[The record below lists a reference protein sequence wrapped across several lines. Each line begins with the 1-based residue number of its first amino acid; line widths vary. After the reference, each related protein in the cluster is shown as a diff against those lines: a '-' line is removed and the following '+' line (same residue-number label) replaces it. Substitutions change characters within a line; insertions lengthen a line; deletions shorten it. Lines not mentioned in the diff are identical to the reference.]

1 MKGRLFLVC
10 FGSFV
15 HNYLLCLEKRKRSS
29 EPIGFAWWTLSVS
42 RGFADG

>member
-15 HNYLLCLEKRKRSS
+15 HNYLLCLEKRKKIIRAYW
-29 EPIGFAWWTLSVS
+29 FCLVDFVS
-42 RGFADG
+42 